1 MSQAM
6 STQTPA
12 KPAEVPYWNQNHA
25 AATQPSK
32 DLESEDGL
40 TRGHWQVGLWDC
52 FTDLMPNCFMVT
64 CCSCISMAQIAHRL
78 GVATYSKALIV
89 CLVVVLSEFVISG
102 IASTVASSSTTVKAN
117 YSNDGTA
124 VTYSTSNGS
133 GAAVLVFRAIM
144 ILVRVVFALFVMHLR
159 KTTRQRFQIP
169 GNPRN
174 DFIASLCCSCCV
186 LAQMATHIKSY
197 TPGSCDFGPVA
208 DTLPAYSE

>member
-1 MSQAM
+1 MSQAI

-12 KPAEVPYWNQNHA
+12 KRAEVPYSNQNDA
-25 AATQPSK
+25 AAAQPAK

-40 TRGHWQVGLWDC
+40 TRGQW
-52 FTDLMPNCFMVT
+52 
-64 CCSCISMAQIAHRL
+64 QIAHRL

-102 IASTVASSSTTVKAN
+102 IASAAASSSTTVKAS

-124 VTYSTSNGS
+124 VTYSTSSGS
-133 GAAVLVFRAIM
+133 DAAVFVYRAIM
-144 ILVRVVFALFVMHLR
+144 ILVRVVFAVFVMHLR
-159 KTTRQRFQIP
+159 KVTRQRFQIP

-174 DFIASLCCSCCV
+174 DFLASLCCSCCV